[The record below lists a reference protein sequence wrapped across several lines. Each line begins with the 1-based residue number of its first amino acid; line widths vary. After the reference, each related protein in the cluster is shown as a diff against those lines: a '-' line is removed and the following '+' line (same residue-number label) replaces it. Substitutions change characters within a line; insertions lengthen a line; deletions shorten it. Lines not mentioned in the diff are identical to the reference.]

1 MHVSPKPSRNIP
13 GLFVCSSGTRNV
25 VTAKYW
31 SLGCY
36 GALTVGVLDP
46 GSVIRGVGSKTFTAL
61 TSYFGCFVTKIT
73 GYMIFARAGI
83 RGITCSSLFS
93 LCRGSYGTT
102 QLGGVKGDGFEGHY
116 MSTPATPALMREG
129 LLKMFNPVFLLHN
142 LNGYPLFS

>member
-1 MHVSPKPSRNIP
+1 MSLPNPQGI
-13 GLFVCSSGTRNV
+13 
-25 VTAKYW
+25 
-31 SLGCY
+31 SLGY
-36 GALTVGVLDP
+36 SFVLLEPETSLRQSTGAWAAMGPLTVGVLDP

-142 LNGYPLFS
+142 LKGYPLFS